1 MISSGVV
8 DSLTIAITIDAARHA
23 TKTTNPILHA

>member
-8 DSLTIAITIDAARHA
+8 EIFTMAITIDAARQT
-23 TKTTNPILHA
+23 TKTTIPIRQA